1 MSKQK
6 QESFKAKERRKSQN
20 MEQGKNKQIKGIVS
34 ASIEGKYKERRDTV
48 RSFKKDDMDGSK
60 SFDVVKTSRN
70 SFAIL
75 ELSKSVDRTG
85 ILNELLSTDQFNYFE
100 FDQQLSII

>member
-1 MSKQK
+1 MSNLNRHINELKDKGFTVMKVSDRTSQYLCK
-6 QESFKAKERRKSQN
+6 HFKNQLKFKR
-20 MEQGKNKQIKGIVS
+20 
-34 ASIEGKYKERRDTV
+34 
-48 RSFKKDDMDGSK
+48 KKDDIDGIK
-60 SFDVVKTSRN
+60 SFDVMKTSRN